1 MPSIYDTYFRDPLY
15 FQRML
20 EFFLHARFRAVRIYI
35 AEKRKEECMFFGM
48 DGSLVDVSNNRRRF
62 KTLTDW
68 YNAAFK
74 TKHDIYYTGVF
85 SQIRITQQVN
95 LNEILQT
102 VKRSEVAE
110 FQDMKYRSNI
120 AYNYIFRRLRALFI
134 NCDWQKKQDYLIF
147 WKGHTY
153 SVANNH
159 TYAMDGGNINVF
171 LKQFIGSNVG
181 PMEICMSDGSRRS
194 LTEPILQEPVQ
205 ELVQE
210 PVPAES
216 ELVPEEPKDV
226 ETPRISILEEYM
238 RNEMENWNMAHQ
250 AETQQLHLEV
260 DGMKKQILDMSMQ
273 LQNLSVQHNNLL
285 SLVGKMLQ
293 PQPPMYVPQSP
304 TVYTPPYMFPQNLNT
319 LYT

>member
-1 MPSIYDTYFRDPLY
+1 
-15 FQRML
+15 
-20 EFFLHARFRAVRIYI
+20 
-35 AEKRKEECMFFGM
+35 MFFAM
-48 DGSLVDVSNNRRRF
+48 DGSLIDVSNNKRRF

-68 YNAAFK
+68 YNAVFK
-74 TKHDIYYTGVF
+74 TKHDIYYTGLF

-102 VKRSEVAE
+102 VKRTEVAE
-110 FQDMKYRSNI
+110 FQDMKYRSNM

-134 NCDWQKKQDYLIF
+134 DCDWQKKQDYLIF

-159 TYAMDGGNINVF
+159 TYAMDGGNINAF

-194 LTEPILQEPVQ
+194 LTESVVEEPVQ
-205 ELVQE
+205 EPAHVE
-210 PVPAES
+210 P
-216 ELVPEEPKDV
+216 PEELKDV

-238 RNEMENWNMAHQ
+238 RNVMENWDKTFQ
-250 AETQQLHLEV
+250 TETQQLHLEV
-260 DGMKKQILDMSMQ
+260 DGLKKQILDMSLQ

-293 PQPPMYVPQSP
+293 PQPQPPVYVPQSP
-304 TVYTPPYMFPQNLNT
+304 TMYIPPYMMPQNLNT
-319 LYT
+319 PYT